1 MGITDRAIRPGRLLA
16 VMPACVLSLLL
27 ASGCALFDPG
37 GMYGHYP
44 YSADPYGQ
52 GFCRDAWGRS
62 VPCDPRHAYDA
73 RRCFNARGT
82 AIFCRPGDATRPNI
96 SGSGAPPV
104 AAPGYPYHLPPQR
117 GQDYGYG
124 PRSVDEYGEV
134 RRAPD
139 PTWQNELALPRE
151 PDYRQRIDPLQT
163 PAAWPNPFYGRKSAQ
178 GPKRG
183 GFILGVGDV
192 INISVYGQPDMDT
205 QAVISDSGYI
215 TVPLAGRMKVAG
227 MTPDQAE
234 QRIAAALQQGEYL
247 VNPQVNV
254 TLQEYR
260 SRQISVV
267 GQVQQPGRFTMER
280 DLNLV
285 DAIAQAQGTTTEAAD
300 YAVLIREGDSGP
312 ERFTVDLRNSLRG
325 PNRQNFPQLRDGD
338 TVFVPEAAKYYI
350 YGQVNSPAEYPLRP
364 GLTVLQALSIGGGL
378 TELASVNKITIRRRG
393 PDGLL
398 RSFQAKL
405 DDLVKPADVIFV
417 DEGLF

>member
-1 MGITDRAIRPGRLLA
+1 M
-16 VMPACVLSLLL
+16 
-27 ASGCALFDPG
+27 
-37 GMYGHYP
+37 
-44 YSADPYGQ
+44 
-52 GFCRDAWGRS
+52 
-62 VPCDPRHAYDA
+62 
-73 RRCFNARGT
+73 
-82 AIFCRPGDATRPNI
+82 
-96 SGSGAPPV
+96 
-104 AAPGYPYHLPPQR
+104 
-117 GQDYGYG
+117 
-124 PRSVDEYGEV
+124 
-134 RRAPD
+134 
-139 PTWQNELALPRE
+139 
-151 PDYRQRIDPLQT
+151 
-163 PAAWPNPFYGRKSAQ
+163 
-178 GPKRG
+178 
-183 GFILGVGDV
+183 GDV
-192 INISVYGQPDMDT
+192 INIAVYGQPDMTT

-215 TVPLAGRMKVAG
+215 SVPLVGRIKVAG

-234 QRIAAALQQGEYL
+234 QRIAAALQ
-247 VNPQVNV
+247 VNI

-280 DLNLV
+280 DLNVV
-285 DAIAQAQGTTTEAAD
+285 DAIAQAQGTTPEAAD
-300 YAVLIREGDSGP
+300 YAVLIREGGSGP
-312 ERFTVDLRNSLRG
+312 ERITVDLRNSLRG
-325 PNRQNFPQLRDGD
+325 PDRRNFPQLRDGD